1 MAVAHAC
8 PIVSLRDTNHLM
20 RDVLSDVLAV
30 TRLGATVLAQ
40 AELVAP
46 FGLAVDPMSEA
57 AIHIV
62 QRGMCWR
69 RAQGGRRPTR
79 LSQGDLVMV
88 CGAGHAIMDSP
99 STPVLPY
106 AEVLRNM
113 PRRLEK
119 LPAHRRDETTVV
131 LCGKYLFEHRGPHP
145 LISLLPTVIHLRA
158 HETERHPQL
167 PPLLSLLRM
176 EAMQPGSGSE
186 LVVPRLMDTLLIFV
200 VRAWLEGQPVGAGG
214 WFGALRDP
222 AIARAL
228 SLIHET
234 PSDPWQV
241 ESLAK
246 RVGQSR
252 ATFSRRFHELVGE
265 PPLAYVT
272 RWRMCLA
279 AKLLSD
285 SSRSLEEIACVVG
298 YESAAA
304 LSKAFKRQYR
314 VAPAHFRER
323 GSS

>member
-1 MAVAHAC
+1 
-8 PIVSLRDTNHLM
+8 M

-62 QRGMCWR
+62 QRGACWLR
-69 RAQGGRRPTR
+69 MQGERRPIQ

-88 CGAGHAIMDSP
+88 CGSGHAVTDSP
-99 STPVLPY
+99 NTPVLPY
-106 AEVLRNM
+106 ADVLRAM

-119 LPAHRRDETTVV
+119 LPLQRRDETTVI

-145 LISLLPTVIHLRA
+145 LLSLLPALIHLRA
-158 HETERHPQL
+158 YETERHPQL

-176 EAMQPGSGSE
+176 EAMQRGSGSE

-200 VRAWLEGQPVGAGG
+200 VRAWLDAQPVGAGG

-234 PSDPWQV
+234 PSEPWQV

-246 RVGQSR
+246 QVGQSR
-252 ATFSRRFHELVGE
+252 ATFARRFHELVGE
-265 PPLAYVT
+265 PPLSYVT
-272 RWRMCLA
+272 RWRMCLV
-279 AKLLSD
+279 AKLLNESD
-285 SSRSLEEIACVVG
+285 RSLEEIASSIG

-304 LSKAFKRQYR
+304 LSKAFKRQYGI
-314 VAPAHFRER
+314 APAHFREQGR
-323 GSS
+323 AAPATARAG